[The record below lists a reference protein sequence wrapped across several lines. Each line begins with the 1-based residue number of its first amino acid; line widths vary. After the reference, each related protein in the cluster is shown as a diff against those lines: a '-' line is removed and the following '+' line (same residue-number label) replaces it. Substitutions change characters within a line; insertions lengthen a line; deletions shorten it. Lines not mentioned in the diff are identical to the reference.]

1 MEGHTKKKINII
13 LPGLGDSGGI
23 QVVKKYKELM
33 EKDGWDVIIYAPLK
47 AYNLHRYRSNIK
59 NKIHQIYCTIKT
71 IPEIKSKTEY
81 KWIWKV
87 TNKSIRNA
95 DITMATLWA
104 TAFDVNKLSDTKG
117 EKWHFIQGY
126 EIWDNEAWGKKA
138 YLLPLKKI
146 VISTWINERIK
157 RDIGIG
163 PFPVVCNGIDTDVF
177 HKVYCEKD
185 GTKINFL
192 MLNHVLPKKGVAN
205 GLKAFE
211 KVAARHS
218 NCVLRMFGMCDSS
231 NLPDYIE
238 YHQNPTKKEL
248 VELYSKSDI
257 FIFSSLEEGWGL
269 APLEAMA
276 CGCAVVGTRTGFVL
290 DLGVHGENMM
300 ISEPGDIEKMVEN
313 IECLINNETV
323 SQKIKLAGN
332 KTAVL
337 KWDDSANWLMKLL
350 EESMEREKNL

>member
-13 LPGLGDSGGI
+13 LPGLGVSGGI

-71 IPEIKSKTEY
+71 IPEIKRKTEY
-81 KWIWKV
+81 KWIWKA

-95 DITMATLWA
+95 DITIATLWA
-104 TAFDVNKLSDTKG
+104 TAFDVNKLSDAKG
-117 EKWHFIQGY
+117 EKWHFIQDY
-126 EIWDNEAWGKKA
+126 EIWDNEAWGRKA

-146 VISTWINERIK
+146 VISTWINEQIR

-163 PFPVVCNGIDTDVF
+163 PFPVVYNGIDTEGF
-177 HKVYCEKD
+177 HKVACIKDEK
-185 GTKINFL
+185 KINFL

-211 KVAARHS
+211 EVSAKHP

-231 NLPDYIE
+231 NLPDYVE
-238 YHQNPTKKEL
+238 YHQNPSKKEL
-248 VELYSKSDI
+248 VELYSQADI
-257 FIFSSLEEGWGL
+257 FIFPSLEEGWGL
-269 APLEAMA
+269 TPLEAMA
-276 CGCAVVGTRTGFVL
+276 CGCIVVGTRTGFVL
-290 DLGVHGENMM
+290 DLGKHEENMM
-300 ISEPGDIEKMVEN
+300 ISEPGDVEGMVGN
-313 IECLINNETV
+313 IERLIKNKEKSQDICNKGLRTIGNLGWET
-323 SQKIKLAGN
+323 SSHNLEN
-332 KTAVL
+332 VL
-337 KWDDSANWLMKLL
+337 
-350 EESMEREKNL
+350 RGGT

>member
-71 IPEIKSKTEY
+71 IPDIKRKTEY

-87 TNKSIRNA
+87 TNKAIRDA

-104 TAFDVNKLSDTKG
+104 TAFDVNKLSDAKG
-117 EKWHFIQGY
+117 EKWHFIQDY
-126 EIWDNEAWGKKA
+126 EIWDNEAWGKRA

-146 VISTWINERIK
+146 VISTWINEQIK

-163 PFPVVCNGIDTDVF
+163 PFPVVYNGIDTEVF
-177 HKVYCEKD
+177 HKVACIKDEK
-185 GTKINFL
+185 KINFL

-211 KVAARHS
+211 EVSAKHP

-231 NLPDYIE
+231 NLPDYVE
-238 YHQNPTKKEL
+238 YHQNPSKKEL
-248 VELYSKSDI
+248 VELYSMSDI
-257 FIFSSLEEGWGL
+257 FIFPSIEEGWGL
-269 APLEAMA
+269 TPLEAMA
-276 CGCAVVGTRTGFVL
+276 CGCAVVGTSTGFVL
-290 DLGVHGENMM
+290 DLGKHGENMM
-300 ISEPGDIEKMVEN
+300 VSVPGNVEGMVEN
-313 IECLINNETV
+313 IESLTNIRNLLEA
-323 SQKIKLAGN
+323 IKCAGC
-332 KTAVL
+332 KTADL
-337 KWDDSANWLMKLL
+337 RWNESAQCLSSILTGII
-350 EESMEREKNL
+350 KNK